1 MPGGRVIGVQD
12 AWWFDST
19 YSTQVK
25 GEQMPTY
32 QFTCTDCGD
41 IILQSFSFDADMT
54 VNCGHCGSIMRK
66 EFTPPAI
73 HFKGDGWGGK

>member
-1 MPGGRVIGVQD
+1 MM
-12 AWWFDST
+12 
-19 YSTQVK
+19 
-25 GEQMPTY
+25 MPTY
-32 QFTCTDCGD
+32 QFSCKDCGD
-41 IILQSFSFDADMT
+41 MILQSFSIDNESPT

>member
-1 MPGGRVIGVQD
+1 
-12 AWWFDST
+12 
-19 YSTQVK
+19 
-25 GEQMPTY
+25 MPTY

-41 IILQSFSFDADMT
+41 VILQSFSFDADMT

-73 HFKGDGWGGK
+73 HFKGDGWGGSK